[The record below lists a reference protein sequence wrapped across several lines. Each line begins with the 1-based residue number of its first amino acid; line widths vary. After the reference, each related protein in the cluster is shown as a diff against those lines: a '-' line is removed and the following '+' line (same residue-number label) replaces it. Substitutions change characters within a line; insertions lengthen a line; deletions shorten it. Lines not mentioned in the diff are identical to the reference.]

1 MRTLKSLGL
10 VAVSFTA
17 PAAFAQA
24 ADYSDI
30 TDAVDWS
37 AVITGV
43 GAIAALLAAVMVFRK
58 GAKMLIGFLR

>member
-1 MRTLKSLGL
+1 MNKLKSLGL
-10 VAVSFTA
+10 VAVSFAA

-24 ADYSDI
+24 SYDDI

-58 GAKMLIGFLR
+58 GAKMLISFLR